1 MLWFCVLVTVPC
13 SRSHM
18 EAAPLF
24 TGGPAQEEA
33 GRFKPLLYYVRQVRK
48 KATAQLSGGAVKV
61 SVS

>member
-1 MLWFCVLVTVPC
+1 
-13 SRSHM
+13 M